1 MQASFPLLMAWLHKR
16 RKLTPAML
24 SEPEAVKFI
33 EQMTAGFNTAV
44 DKSIRQVPLD
54 AISLRRLRE
63 SNYIFSGIKT
73 FHELNEAFP
82 SLLDEDGNI
91 KPFERFLNDVQ
102 SINDTYNGSYLRT
115 EYNFARNSALMAAKW
130 KEFEA
135 SGDRYHLQYRTAGD
149 ERVRASHA
157 KLQGITLPISSRF
170 WDSYMPPNGYGCRC
184 DVVQVRKGKYPLS
197 DEREALNL
205 ASQATAG
212 KHQEMM
218 RFNPGKEMTTF
229 PAYNAYTRSR
239 CKNCDNRPGNI
250 KLAADIPDNELCAAC
265 RFLHECYVKRET
277 VEKIGKGQIRIN
289 KLVNPNDSDYGKLY
303 NIAKFFAKDGADVY
317 LAPKMGRPP
326 KFVHECIFSDV
337 EYEKKCPDLKING
350 IWYEHEGYTSDD
362 PKNAL
367 RNMFNHGLKQCSR
380 LILDQP
386 ELTDAYIKRNIHERI
401 KFGQNI
407 TEVWLRNG
415 DNIRLLYK
423 KSEE

>member
-1 MQASFPLLMAWLHKR
+1 MAWLHKR

-54 AISLRRLRE
+54 DISLRRLRE

-149 ERVRASHA
+149 ERVRASHQR
-157 KLQGITLPISSRF
+157 LQGITLPITSRF
-170 WDSYMPPNGYGCRC
+170 WDDYLPPNGYGCRC

-218 RFNPGKEMTTF
+218 KFNPGKEMTTF
-229 PAYNAYTRSR
+229 PAYNAYTRSK
-239 CKNCDNRPGNI
+239 CKSCKNRPGNI
-250 KLAADIPDNELCAAC
+250 SLAADIPDNELCAAC
-265 RFLHECYVKRET
+265 KIVRSQIIGAAARAKKYDPEIWEETYISKDDTGFVVTQKTRIKEAQKSNTERQKFEKELRMCKVLADNGHE
-277 VEKIGKGQIRIN
+277 VEYLQGVNRPAGQTYDIRI
-289 KLVNPNDSDYGKLY
+289 DSIK
-303 NIAKFFAKDGADVY
+303 A
-317 LAPKMGRPP
+317 
-326 KFVHECIFSDV
+326 
-337 EYEKKCPDLKING
+337 DLKCITGGAGN
-350 IWYEHEGYTSDD
+350 IVKYAS
-362 PKNAL
+362 KAL
-367 RNMFNHGLKQCSR
+367 KKQGGEAVVFELPSHDADYY
-380 LILDQP
+380 DQ
-386 ELTDAYIKRNIHERI
+386 
-401 KFGQNI
+401 I
-407 TEVWLRNG
+407 TEARRKYKGHIFFYFTDDKTLRE
-415 DNIRLLYK
+415 IK
-423 KSEE
+423 